1 MGKLIDI
8 KEIKELPISETVC
21 RELILVKVAC
31 DAAQRSEIA
40 SLSSIFHAKV
50 LDVAENSVVIE
61 LTGNQSKLNAFV
73 SLLNSYH
80 IIEIARTGITAL
92 ERGTETVQ

>member
-1 MGKLIDI
+1 MK
-8 KEIKELPISETVC
+8 
-21 RELILVKVAC
+21 
-31 DAAQRSEIA
+31 
-40 SLSSIFHAKV
+40 SLHFLAKV